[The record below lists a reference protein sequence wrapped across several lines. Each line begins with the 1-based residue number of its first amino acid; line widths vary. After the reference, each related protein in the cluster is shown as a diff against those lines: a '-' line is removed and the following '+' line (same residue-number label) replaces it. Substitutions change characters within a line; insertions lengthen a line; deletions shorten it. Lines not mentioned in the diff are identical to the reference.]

1 MALSLFIFG
10 EAVTDRGPTRSA
22 FSGRPFFQ
30 RVSEVAGVAE
40 ACQRLQESSFD
51 VAVVDLDADGG
62 TEFLRNIRED
72 PRHLHIP
79 VVGLS
84 RECPGPRVERLLAGG
99 LDSVVIKPFE
109 PSVLQNELRH
119 IVRPAPGRADR

>member
-10 EAVTDRGPTRSA
+10 EAVTDPGPTRSA

-30 RVSEVAGVAE
+30 RVSEVACVAD
-40 ACQRLQESSFD
+40 ANQRLRDSSFD

-62 TEFLRNIRED
+62 ADVLRNIRED
-72 PRHLHIP
+72 ARHSHIP
-79 VVGLS
+79 VVGLC
-84 RECPGPRVERLLAGG
+84 RQCPARHVEHLLAGG

-109 PSVLQNELRH
+109 PSVLQDELRH
-119 IVRPAPGRADR
+119 IVSPAPGRADR